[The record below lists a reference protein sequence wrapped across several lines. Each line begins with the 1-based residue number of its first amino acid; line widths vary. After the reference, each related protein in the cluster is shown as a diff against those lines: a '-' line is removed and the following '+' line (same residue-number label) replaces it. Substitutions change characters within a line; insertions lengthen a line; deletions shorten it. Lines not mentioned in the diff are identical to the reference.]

1 MRGFVFIIFVLT
13 LHLLAMQYSTAAQ
26 QIAVDKSHLRV
37 AVTDAQ
43 KKVIAGADCSLLK
56 EKLVVAHRLTD
67 ESGAAVFDGVTM
79 GAYDLRIEKAGFQT
93 LVKGQIKLDVGEL
106 EIAVTLNVADVAA
119 QVTVNNVSD
128 EVGGV
133 DSGSSPPTGKL
144 NGRALERLPLATRR
158 VDEAIPLVP
167 GVIRSTT
174 GEISIKGATEQQ
186 SAFRVNGVNVTD
198 PASGN
203 FRLNLPVDAVES
215 VQVFQHP
222 YSAEFGQFTGGITD
236 IETKH
241 GGDKWHFELNDFLPD
256 FRFVNGKVHG
266 IQDDSPHLNFNGPL
280 IKNRLSI
287 SQSLGYSISKVP
299 VRGLVFPNNETISE
313 SQSYFTQADLTV
325 SPTHSVVATAGYF
338 PERQSFVGL
347 DYFRQRPVTPNY
359 KQKDYIVTVHDNYTF
374 KNGGLL
380 RSSASYKRF
389 FANVWG
395 QGSGEQTIT
404 PVGEFGNYFAMQ
416 DRRSSRLELFA
427 TYDLPAQQWFSSTH
441 NLKGGF
447 NYSEV
452 KNWMNYAARPVN
464 IRRFD
469 GTLAERTTFENS
481 RLIRVK
487 NRTYTGFLQDR
498 WTLRPNLS
506 IDAGLRMEDQRIA
519 QERNVSPRAG
529 FAWSPF
535 KGDTMIFRGGIGFFY
550 DKVPLNIRAF
560 SRYPARTVT
569 RYLADGQTIIDQ
581 HSFENILVD
590 NPDLFPLDF
599 RKARSRIGFVPQNLT
614 WNLQLD
620 KAINSSINL
629 RAVYT
634 HSRTDRIYTVGPETD
649 YLGRTAIVLSP
660 KGRASYDALEL
671 TARFTLPK
679 DQPFYVS
686 YVRSKARGDLNDFNS
701 YYGDFGSAII
711 RQNQYSN
718 LPTDV
723 PNRVL
728 AWGSISLPKKFTL
741 SPIFE
746 WRSGFP
752 YSILNNE
759 QNYVGLRNANGH
771 RFPHFLS
778 LDMEISKDFQVTPKY
793 GIRLSLKVFNLT
805 NHFNPRNVRN
815 NLNDPD
821 FGKFINNYRRYF
833 TGGFDII
840 F

>member
-1 MRGFVFIIFVLT
+1 MRGFVFIIFVAT

-26 QIAVDKSHLRV
+26 QIVADKAHLRV
-37 AVTDAQ
+37 LIVDAQ
-43 KKVIAGADCSLLK
+43 KQVIAGADCSLLK
-56 EKLVVAHRLTD
+56 EKLVVAHRLTG
-67 ESGAAVFDGVTM
+67 ESGAAVFDGVTT
-79 GAYDLRIEKAGFQT
+79 GSYDLRIEKAGFQT
-93 LVKGQIKLDVGEL
+93 LEKGQIKLDAALL
-106 EIAVTLNVADVAA
+106 EITVTLNVADVAA
-119 QVTVNNVSD
+119 QVTVDNRVDDVVSI
-128 EVGGV
+128 
-133 DSGSSPPTGKL
+133 DSGSSPPAGKL
-144 NGRALERLPLATRR
+144 NGRAMERLPLATRR

-222 YSAEFGQFTGGITD
+222 YSAEYGQFTGGLTD

-256 FRFVNGKVHG
+256 FRFQKGRIRGV
-266 IQDDSPHLNFNGPL
+266 QDDSPHLNFNGPL

-313 SQSYFTQADLTV
+313 SQSYFTQADLTL
-325 SPTHSVVATAGYF
+325 SSTHTVVATVGIF
-338 PERQSFVGL
+338 PERQSYVGL

-359 KQKDYIVTVHDNYTF
+359 KQKDYVATVHDNYTF

-380 RSSASYKRF
+380 QSSASYKLF

-404 PVGEFGNYFAMQ
+404 PVGEFGNYFSDQ
-416 DRRSSRLELFA
+416 SRRSSRTELFV
-427 TYDLPAQQWFSSTH
+427 TYDLPARQFFVGTH

-447 NYSEV
+447 NFSEV
-452 KNWMNYAARPVN
+452 SNWLRYEARPVN

-469 GTLAERTTFENS
+469 GTLAERTTFEN
-481 RLIRVK
+481 RLPTVVK
-487 NRTYTGFLQDR
+487 NRTYTGFVQDR
-498 WTLRPNLS
+498 WILRQNFS
-506 IDAGLRMEDQRIA
+506 IDIGLRIEDQRIA
-519 QERNVSPRAG
+519 SERNLSPRSG

-535 KGDTMIFRGGIGFFY
+535 KNDKTIFRGGIGFFY
-550 DKVPLNIRAF
+550 DKVPLNIRTF
-560 SRYPARTVT
+560 GRYPVRTIR
-569 RYLADGQTIIDQ
+569 RYGPDGQTVIECRR
-581 HSFENILVD
+581 FENILVD
-590 NPDLFPLDF
+590 NPGLFPLDF
-599 RKARSRIGFVPQNLT
+599 RKARSDIGFVPENIT

-620 KAINSSINL
+620 QVINARINL
-629 RAVYT
+629 RAAYT
-634 HSRTDRIYTVGPETD
+634 HSRTDRIYTVAPETD
-649 YLGRTAIVLSP
+649 YLRRTAIVLSP
-660 KGRASYDALEL
+660 SGQAKYDSLEL
-671 TARFTLPK
+671 TAKFTLLK

-686 YVRSKARGDLNDFNS
+686 YVRSKARGNLNDFNS
-701 YYGDFGSAII
+701 FYGDFGSAII
-711 RQNQYSN
+711 RKNQYSN

-723 PNRVL
+723 PNRLL
-728 AWGSISLPKKFTL
+728 AWGNISLPKKITL

-752 YSILNNE
+752 YSILDNE
-759 QNYVGLRNANGH
+759 QNYVGLRNANNR

-778 LDMEISKDFQVTPKY
+778 LDMEISRDFQVTAKY
-793 GIRLSLKVFNLT
+793 GIRLSLRAFNLT

-815 NLNDPD
+815 NLSDPD